1 MIAYLEEKG
10 GRRIPPPLTH
20 WAPPFSFVEVG
31 VSCAKTMKEVILSLL
46 TGMVVGFLF
55 TLFRLPIP
63 APPALAGIAGIV
75 GVYLGMRIFEWISYF
90 WK

>member
-1 MIAYLEEKG
+1 MTPLSYGHNDEKDNMEE
-10 GRRIPPPLTH
+10 I
-20 WAPPFSFVEVG
+20 E
-31 VSCAKTMKEVILSLL
+31 MKEVILSLL
-46 TGMVVGFLF
+46 TGAVVGFLF

-75 GVYLGMRIFEWISYF
+75 GVYLGMKIFEWISIF